1 MGETRGGSVQ
11 WRGLGCCRPGAHAST
26 PLFPLWVRS
35 YIVLWIALSAA
46 VILINKYVL
55 AVSGF
60 PFPIALTLT
69 HMGFC
74 SSLAFV
80 LIKLG
85 VSDTAHMDS
94 STYMRWVSSHW
105 CNTVQVHGPHGRRN
119 IWHISISIC
128 DTYVS
133 CAHNVRR
140 CVLPIAALFSGTLW
154 MGNAAYLYLSVAFI
168 QMIKASVITQS

>member
-11 WRGLGCCRPGAHAST
+11 WRGLGCCRPGAHANT
-26 PLFPLWVRS
+26 PLFPLWARS

-94 STYMRWVSSHW
+94 STYMRWVSYW
-105 CNTVQVHGPHGRRN
+105 CKHMGLMDNATFGTSP
-119 IWHISISIC
+119 S
-128 DTYVS
+128 
-133 CAHNVRR
+133 
-140 CVLPIAALFSGTLW
+140 PSGTH
-154 MGNAAYLYLSVAFI
+154 MCRAHTTCAGVYCQSPLYSLERCGWV
-168 QMIKASVITQS
+168 TQLTCTSAWPSSR